1 MSLKEALRFG
11 DSGQWVKV
19 SLSRQDQVWAPVRVH
34 AIVFSD
40 DTAQPTPHPPSPPH
54 DPEDRWE
61 NLADSSHGV
70 TNVLGSGLNISP
82 LMVDDRWFPLVGL
95 NSPSTAVENRL
106 SAYLL
111 ICASLVH

>member
-19 SLSRQDQVWAPVRVH
+19 SHSRQDQVWAPVRVH

-40 DTAQPTPHPPSPPH
+40 DTAPPPPPRMILRTGGKTRLTPHG
-54 DPEDRWE
+54 
-61 NLADSSHGV
+61 GV

-82 LMVDDRWFPLVGL
+82 LMVDGRWFPLVGL

-111 ICASLVH
+111 TCASLVH